1 MTRQELI
8 NQKYISVQKHP
19 TEELYIYNYT
29 QKAQFENFWA
39 EEVQICRGLI
49 LDNNDNIIARPFRKF
64 FNVDQHKGNL
74 PSRDFE
80 VFDKLDGSL
89 GILYFIGDKPFIATR
104 GSFTSDQA
112 VKANEIL
119 NFKYKD
125 YKFDKNF
132 TYLFEIIYPQN
143 RIVVDYGSQEKLV
156 LLAIIETQTGVEKD
170 ISDFDFPD
178 KAKKFDGLDLEQVQK
193 IQDSKNEGFVLRWQN
208 GFRLKFKFDEYKR
221 LHRILTNVS
230 AKTIWE
236 FMKDGKDLDEII
248 DKVPDEF
255 FGWVRDT
262 EKKLAMDFYYIQT
275 EVALFFQQ
283 VMSLPDRKSQAEY
296 LKDKKYNSL
305 VFGLLDGKDISPAI
319 WKLIKPKFEKP
330 FKNDEN

>member
-8 NQKYISVQKHP
+8 SQKYISVQKHP

-29 QKAQFENFWA
+29 QKAQFENFWS

-49 LDNNDNIIARPFRKF
+49 LDNNDYVVARPFRKF
-64 FNVDQHKGNL
+64 FNFDQHEGELPTGN
-74 PSRDFE
+74 FK
-80 VFDKLDGSL
+80 VYDKLDGSL

-112 VKANEIL
+112 IKANEIL
-119 NFKYKD
+119 NSKYKD

-156 LLAIIETQTGVEKD
+156 LLAIIETKTGIEKD
-170 ISDFDFPD
+170 ISDFEWVD
-178 KAKKFDGLDLEQVQK
+178 KATLFDGLDIDKIKQ
-193 IQDSKNEGFVLRWQN
+193 IQDTKNEGFILKWEN

-221 LHRILTNVS
+221 LHRILTSVS

-236 FMKDGKDLDEII
+236 FMKDSKDLDEII

-255 FGWVRDT
+255 FGWVKDT
-262 EKKLAMDFYYIQT
+262 KLKLHTEFSQIFVEASNLFYKSKN
-275 EVALFFQQ
+275 L
-283 VMSLPDRKSQAEY
+283 SDRKSQAEF
-296 LKDKKYNSL
+296 LRDKKYNSL
-305 VFGLLDGKDISPAI
+305 VFGLLDGKDICPAI